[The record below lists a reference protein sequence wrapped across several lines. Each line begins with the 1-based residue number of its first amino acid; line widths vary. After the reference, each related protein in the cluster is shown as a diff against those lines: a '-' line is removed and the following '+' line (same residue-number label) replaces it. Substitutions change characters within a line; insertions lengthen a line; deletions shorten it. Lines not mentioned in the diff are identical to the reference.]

1 MGMIDEVRSKN
12 KLKAAHNWIKM
23 AENAKDPGK
32 QVEYYTKALDAN
44 PYNAEAWFRKG
55 RILEGMGNFE
65 EAKRCF
71 DLAVEIDDD
80 YLGLIGR
87 KQYGQEA
94 SVNFTQSS
102 ASMTDTGQQTAG
114 QWGDVAAHKSEG
126 SFTSPLSDESIFSDL
141 RMDHADD
148 IAPISNTEDSKQSA
162 GHVVFSQDEA
172 DVFRGVPPNVSS
184 SREARSE
191 MVQNVA
197 PDVGNVRSGA
207 VSDIAQSSS
216 HTIKAEKARQQA
228 TSPVSSAHVGTAV
241 SGQGGSQTMDIR
253 IPLNESLKF
262 WAIGF
267 VVILIALKLST
278 FM

>member
-87 KQYGQEA
+87 KQYGQES

-102 ASMTDTGQQTAG
+102 SPVSDTGQQTTG
-114 QWGDVAAHKSEG
+114 QWDDVAAHKSEG

-141 RMDHADD
+141 HMDRADD
-148 IAPISNTEDSKQSA
+148 IAPISNTEDSKQST

-172 DVFRGVPPNVSS
+172 DVFRGVPPNSS
-184 SREARSE
+184 SREARPE
-191 MVQNVA
+191 MVQNV
-197 PDVGNVRSGA
+197 
-207 VSDIAQSSS
+207 AQSSS
-216 HTIKAEKARQQA
+216 HTINTEKTRQQA
-228 TSPVSSAHVGTAV
+228 TGPVSSAHVGTAV